1 MRDLYPIRPHTDRS
15 QNCDQM
21 LRTGQVTTRLHLF
34 VWFWRV
40 GDGVRDQ
47 WLGTEGN
54 VSSLK
59 TSSARLSVAAASCWS
74 LSEVRFLPGTWPGG
88 AQCCSFSLP
97 ATFLH
102 QTLER
107 GDSWATVGAPHGPG
121 YLSRSQV
128 AACLCREEGVT
139 GLELQ
144 ANNPTPHTPQ
154 CRAETPGGTQGHHS
168 LYKPG
173 DLNIKYKK

>member
-1 MRDLYPIRPHTDRS
+1 MQDLYPIRL
-15 QNCDQM
+15 QNFDQM

-59 TSSARLSVAAASCWS
+59 TSSARLSVAAASRWS

-88 AQCCSFSLP
+88 AQCCSFSAP

-107 GDSWATVGAPHGPG
+107 GTHG
-121 YLSRSQV
+121 YLHSPGHKLLRVS
-128 AACLCREEGVT
+128 AERRGSPAWSCRPITRHLTRRNAERRHKG
-139 GLELQ
+139 G
-144 ANNPTPHTPQ
+144 HTAITAFSN
-154 CRAETPGGTQGHHS
+154 RG
-168 LYKPG
+168 
-173 DLNIKYKK
+173 I

>member
-1 MRDLYPIRPHTDRS
+1 MRDLYPIRP

-88 AQCCSFSLP
+88 AQCCSFSAP

-107 GDSWATVGAPHGPG
+107 GDSWATVGGSSWAWLSLQVTSCCVSLQRGGGHRPG
-121 YLSRSQV
+121 
-128 AACLCREEGVT
+128 AAG
-139 GLELQ
+139 Q
-144 ANNPTPHTPQ
+144 
-154 CRAETPGGTQGHHS
+154 
-168 LYKPG
+168 
-173 DLNIKYKK
+173 